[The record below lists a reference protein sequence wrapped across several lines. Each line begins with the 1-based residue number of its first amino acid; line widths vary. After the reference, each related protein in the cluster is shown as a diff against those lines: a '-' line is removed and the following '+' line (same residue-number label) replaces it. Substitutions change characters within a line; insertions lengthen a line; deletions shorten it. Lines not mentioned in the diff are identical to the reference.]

1 MDKCQVCGKVE
12 DERNM
17 QEQCGIYLC
26 VACDGL
32 YTDEELNERYD
43 FS

>member
-1 MDKCQVCGKVE
+1 MMDKCQVCGKQE

-17 QEQCGIYLC
+17 QEQCGITLC

-32 YTDEELNERYD
+32 YTDQELLEKEI
-43 FS
+43 

>member
-1 MDKCQVCGKVE
+1 MDKCQVCGEVE

-17 QEQCGIYLC
+17 QKQCGINLC

-32 YTDEELNERYD
+32 YTDEELKERYD